1 VRFAGLWHFR
11 LRLFRDGS
19 FSTQLFDRY
28 QRSEKAL
35 VLSLMQKARGQG
47 VSTRRIKKISEQL
60 CGRRFSRS
68 TVSERAKGLDEQV
81 EAWAERELGGARRR
95 SKTTA
100 RSARLDL

>member
-19 FSTQLFDRY
+19 FSIQLFDRY

-47 VSTRRIKKISEQL
+47 VSTRRIKKITEQL